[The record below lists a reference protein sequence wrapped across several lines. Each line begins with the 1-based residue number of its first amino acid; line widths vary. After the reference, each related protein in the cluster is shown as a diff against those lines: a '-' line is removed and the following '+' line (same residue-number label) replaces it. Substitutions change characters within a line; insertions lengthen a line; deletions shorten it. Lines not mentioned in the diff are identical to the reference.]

1 MTTEQGKNKISSPN
15 MLLLAGGVSM
25 ALLGCAGLLVAW
37 LVRRRQIQQMQQNIA
52 LATQAAAPI
61 DPWIAQREVAEV
73 FGQQPPVPP
82 PASYAMQIPESIPPA
97 MLAAMSPPDAL
108 PGESAVEDQPT
119 NAELPLAIP
128 APVQQTQVISL
139 SESEA
144 MAAVTPE
151 EVSGMISP
159 TPSSSYTTIP
169 MQDAIALPAEAAS
182 TTPSEPAADQEP
194 HTMNLSEEVIN
205 NLVEQDKQQA
215 AQQNLQ
221 DDPFLEAM
229 MRQAQMGIF
238 ALPNRESV
246 KSASTDE
253 HEE

>member
-1 MTTEQGKNKISSPN
+1 
-15 MLLLAGGVSM
+15 M

-37 LVRRRQIQQMQQNIA
+37 LVRRRQIQQVQQNIA
-52 LATQAAAPI
+52 LATQAAAPV
-61 DPWIAQREVAEV
+61 DPWIAQREMAEV
-73 FGQQPPVPP
+73 FGQQQPVPP
-82 PASYAMQIPESIPPA
+82 PANYTMQIPESIPSA
-97 MLAAMSPPDAL
+97 MLAAMQQPHSPAIEP
-108 PGESAVEDQPT
+108 AVEDQPT
-119 NAELPLAIP
+119 NAELALAIP
-128 APVQQTQVISL
+128 DAVQQTQVISL
-139 SESEA
+139 SESKA

-159 TPSSSYTTIP
+159 TPSSSYATIP
-169 MQDAIALPAEAAS
+169 MQDATALPAEAVS
-182 TTPSEPAADQEP
+182 ITPSEPAADQEP

-205 NLVEQDKQQA
+205 NLVEQDKQPA
-215 AQQNLQ
+215 AQQSLQ

-246 KSASTDE
+246 KSASTEE